1 MIVEHGADDLAGK
14 LMHVALGLLTQ
25 ALKAL
30 RAQVGR
36 ILDFQTFNY
45 ILEETLSFDDQT
57 FSAMLSFVL

>member
-1 MIVEHGADDLAGK
+1 
-14 LMHVALGLLTQ
+14 MHVALGLLTQ